1 MNRVLLK
8 SCLAFCI
15 ALAGVL
21 SIGTACRAD
30 DADSGWSISL
40 TPYAWLPSMSG
51 SLNFSVPPSQGGGA
65 GDTINTSVSS
75 GNYLSSI
82 NFAAMLA
89 AEIRHDRFVMAGDF
103 MNAVLSPNGTT
114 IKTFSGPGG
123 IVVVPV
129 TFAAQTH
136 FSGTILEGEIGET
149 LLRGHAGNLDG
160 MIGIRYAAINGS
172 IAWQANGPLG
182 IFNPVGSS
190 NGSLHLTD
198 GLLALKGRLNL
209 GSAWFVPYYIDG
221 GVGSSAFTWQAIGG
235 IGVQLNKW
243 TSIQLI
249 HRSINYNETGTALW
263 QNVRLSGPALA
274 ATLKL

>member
-1 MNRVLLK
+1 MNRAFLK
-8 SCLAFCI
+8 SCFATAIMLGVVLA
-15 ALAGVL
+15 A
-21 SIGTACRAD
+21 SSACWAD
-30 DADSGWSISL
+30 DDSSGWSISL
-40 TPYAWLPSMSG
+40 TPYAWLPGLSG
-51 SLNFSVPPSQGGGA
+51 SLNFPVPPSQGGGA

-75 GNYLSSI
+75 GNYLSAI

-89 AEIRHDRFVMAGDF
+89 AEIRHDRLVLDGDF
-103 MNAVLSPNGTT
+103 MNAVLSPNANV

-129 TFAAQTH
+129 TFATQTH
-136 FSGTILEGEIGET
+136 FSATLLEGEIGQR
-149 LLRGHAGNLDG
+149 LLRGGAGYLDA
-160 MIGIRYAAINGS
+160 MIGVRYASVNGS
-172 IAWQANGPLG
+172 IAWQASGPLG
-182 IFNPVGSS
+182 LFNPVGSS

-198 GLLALKGRLNL
+198 GLLALKGRVNL
-209 GSAWFVPYYIDG
+209 GPGWFIPYYIDG

-263 QNVRLSGPALA
+263 QNIRLSGPALA
-274 ATLKL
+274 ATLKI